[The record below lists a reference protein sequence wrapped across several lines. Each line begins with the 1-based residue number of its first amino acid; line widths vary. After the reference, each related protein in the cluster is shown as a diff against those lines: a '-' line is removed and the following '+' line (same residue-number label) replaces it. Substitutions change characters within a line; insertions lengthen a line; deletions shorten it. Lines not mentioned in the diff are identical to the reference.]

1 MNIPTRK
8 KDDELMMEGYDPND
22 KAYKKRTPEAQ
33 AEYEKRLR
41 QFRDNSKRH
50 HEKNKEEREARGIK
64 APSDSNW
71 YNSERTKERE
81 DAEDESVETLLSN
94 QKENM
99 LVWNSSEPKLWTAV
113 SIESG
118 EPKGYYAD
126 VTAIGDGRIVASV
139 FDCIN
144 IARDEARA
152 NGEDFDE
159 EEDAEQHLADFIED
173 YSATSYTQEIED
185 AEDEDAEG
193 AAKVA
198 GKVIKGTAKLAGKA
212 AFDAADAITD
222 FAFDGQLRQAVSNTK
237 DGIKYV
243 KSAYEDAEGETL
255 TDQFMRFASKVSALE
270 EGRPVDVDA
279 LRLELNALDAKLE
292 ALGGTDEDYPSE
304 DQEKKTRIQNF
315 LINRA
320 KRAIGGAY
328 RSASGA
334 TRRTASAN
342 VKSSQKALADAE
354 KAAKNLED
362 AEDLDG
368 FAAFIQAKRGS

>member
-8 KDDELMMEGYDPND
+8 QDDDLMMEGYDPND
-22 KAYKKRTPEAQ
+22 KAYNRTPEEQ
-33 AEYEKRLR
+33 AEIDKKKAGFDKNTAEYHKQNPYADPLRKYRRKR
-41 QFRDNSKRH
+41 FRGED
-50 HEKNKEEREARGIK
+50 AV
-64 APSDSNW
+64 
-71 YNSERTKERE
+71 E
-81 DAEDESVETLLSN
+81 DAEDESVEDLLKN
-94 QKENM
+94 QKENK
-99 LVWNSSEPKLWTAV
+99 LVWSNAEPKLWTAV

-126 VTAIGDGRIVASV
+126 VIAIGDGKLVASV

-159 EEDAEQHLADFIED
+159 EGDTAQHLADFIED

-185 AEDEDAEG
+185 AEDVEDEDAEG

-198 GKVIKGTAKLAGKA
+198 GKVIKGTAKLAGKIA
-212 AFDAADAITD
+212 YDAADAITD
-222 FAFDGQLRQAVSNTK
+222 FATDGQLRQAVSDTK

-279 LRLELNALDAKLE
+279 LRLELNALAAKLE
-292 ALGGTDEDYPSE
+292 ALGG
-304 DQEKKTRIQNF
+304 
-315 LINRA
+315 
-320 KRAIGGAY
+320 
-328 RSASGA
+328 
-334 TRRTASAN
+334 
-342 VKSSQKALADAE
+342 V
-354 KAAKNLED
+354 ED
-362 AEDLDG
+362 AEDPDS
-368 FAAFIQAKRGS
+368 FAAFLTSKKLS

>member
-8 KDDELMMEGYDPND
+8 KDDELMMEGYNSNDP
-22 KAYKKRTPEAQ
+22 AYNRTPKKQ
-33 AEYEKRLR
+33 AEIDKEIAGFNKKTEDY
-41 QFRDNSKRH
+41 
-50 HEKNKEEREARGIK
+50 HEKNPYADPLRKYRRKRFRGE
-64 APSDSNW
+64 PD
-71 YNSERTKERE
+71 
-81 DAEDESVETLLSN
+81 EDESVEDLLSN

-99 LVWNSSEPKLWTAV
+99 LVWNSSEPKLWAAV

-118 EPKGYYAD
+118 EPKGYFAD
-126 VTAIGDGRIVASV
+126 VTAIGDEKYVASV

-159 EEDAEQHLADFIED
+159 EADTAQHLENFIED
-173 YSATSYTQEIED
+173 YSATSYTKEEEQEI
-185 AEDEDAEG
+185 EG
-193 AAKVA
+193 AAKLA
-198 GKVIKGTAKLAGKA
+198 GKVIKGTAKLAGKVA
-212 AFDAADAITD
+212 YDAADAITD
-222 FAFDGQLRQAVSNTK
+222 FATDGQLRQAVSDIK

-255 TDQFMRFASKVSALE
+255 TDQFIRFASKVSALE

-315 LINRA
+315 LISRA

>member
-8 KDDELMMEGYDPND
+8 QDDDLMMEGYDPND
-22 KAYKKRTPEAQ
+22 KAYNRTPEEQ
-33 AEYEKRLR
+33 AEIDKKKAGFDKNTAEYHKQNPHADPLRKYRRKR
-41 QFRDNSKRH
+41 FR
-50 HEKNKEEREARGIK
+50 G
-64 APSDSNW
+64 
-71 YNSERTKERE
+71 E
-81 DAEDESVETLLSN
+81 DAEDESVEDLLSN

-99 LVWNSSEPKLWTAV
+99 LVWNSSEPKLWAAV

-126 VTAIGDGRIVASV
+126 VTTIDDGRIVASV

-159 EEDAEQHLADFIED
+159 EADTAQHLENFIED

-185 AEDEDAEG
+185 AEG
-193 AAKVA
+193 AAKLA
-198 GKVIKGTAKLAGKA
+198 GKVIKGTAKLAGKVA
-212 AFDAADAITD
+212 YDAADAITD
-222 FAFDGQLRQAVSNTK
+222 FATDGQLRQAVSDIK

-255 TDQFMRFASKVSALE
+255 TDQFIRFASKVSALE

-292 ALGGTDEDYPSE
+292 ALGGID
-304 DQEKKTRIQNF
+304 
-315 LINRA
+315 
-320 KRAIGGAY
+320 G
-328 RSASGA
+328 
-334 TRRTASAN
+334 
-342 VKSSQKALADAE
+342 V
-354 KAAKNLED
+354 ED
-362 AEDLDG
+362 AEDPDS
-368 FAAFIQAKRGS
+368 FVAFLTSNKLS